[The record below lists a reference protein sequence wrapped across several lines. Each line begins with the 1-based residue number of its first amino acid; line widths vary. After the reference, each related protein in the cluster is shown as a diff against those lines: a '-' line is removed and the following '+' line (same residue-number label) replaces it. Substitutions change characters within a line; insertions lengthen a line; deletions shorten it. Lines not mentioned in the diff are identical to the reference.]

1 MSEPSPAAAEVLVRG
16 MEAADL
22 PSAGPLLRQLGYDV
36 AGPELRLKFDAVQ
49 GADGHALFVAEIDD
63 RIVAL
68 MHVFARPALEKPL
81 EAIVQALVV
90 DDACRGCGV
99 GRRMMA
105 VAERWAVDRGYRSL
119 SLSSQV
125 DRDDA
130 HAFYQALGYG
140 ISSTAHTLRK
150 RIDP

>member
-1 MSEPSPAAAEVLVRG
+1 MVRE
-16 MEAADL
+16 MAAADL
-22 PSAGPLLRQLGYDV
+22 PSAGPLLCQLGYDV

-49 GADGHALFVAEIDD
+49 GADGHALFVAERGG

-68 MHVFARPALEKPL
+68 MHVFARPALEKPM

-90 DDACRGCGV
+90 DDACRGGGV
-99 GRRMMA
+99 GRRMMS
-105 VAERWAVDRGYRSL
+105 VAERWAVDRGYRLL

-130 HAFYQALGYG
+130 HAFYQALGYD

-150 RIDP
+150 QIVP